1 MRLALLLSVVVAAAC
16 APAAPPSRAADI
28 TGKITRVTDTSG
40 GILLLVE
47 AAETSGGAKA
57 AETSGGAKAAVRVD
71 GSTRIFGGGT
81 SDAQR
86 NATSGDLVTGME
98 ISVWF
103 DGPAAM
109 SYPVQAKA
117 ATIFVTA
124 APARPGPRSATPSRP

>member
-1 MRLALLLSVVVAAAC
+1 MRLALLLSVVVAASC
-16 APAAPPSRAADI
+16 VPAAPPSRAPDI
-28 TGKITRVTDTSG
+28 AGKITRVTDTSG
-40 GILLLVE
+40 GVLLLVE
-47 AAETSGGAKA
+47 AADTSGSQKA
-57 AETSGGAKAAVRVD
+57 SVRVD
-71 GSTRIFGGGT
+71 GSTRIFGGGI

-98 ISVWF
+98 VSVWF

-124 APARPGPRSATPSRP
+124 APARPAPRSVTPPRP

>member
-16 APAAPPSRAADI
+16 VPAAPPSRAADI

-47 AAETSGGAKA
+47 A